1 MHSLE
6 LTISIPTNQKF
17 DLSEI
22 TVYRKGFATAGTPML
37 TNDNKRLYYNSMSA
51 LAYVENG
58 HGIPLSDFA
67 HHFIMVSSL
76 SVELKF
82 DTGLPNKI
90 EIFFLGEKSSTVYID
105 SARKVSKN
113 VLPMNAY

>member
-1 MHSLE
+1 MKMFSQKEPIRRLIVA
-6 LTISIPTNQKF
+6 LGRSNAFIGTNNINPYHYQKF

-22 TVYRKGFATAGTPML
+22 TVYRNGFATAGTPML

-67 HHFIMVSSL
+67 HHFIMV
-76 SVELKF
+76 F
-82 DTGLPNKI
+82 D
-90 EIFFLGEKSSTVYID
+90 F
-105 SARKVSKN
+105 
-113 VLPMNAY
+113 